1 MCNGTKREIRE
12 NVGVGMIILYVLGI
26 YTESIMKNF
35 RYVFFVFA
43 DFNNKNSNKT
53 DSPRV
58 TDKNE
63 HCSPR
68 RQLQQSGEPPP
79 PTITASE
86 IQQQHQLISSGTL
99 RPERP
104 NSLGCTP
111 ARLNRRILCYH
122 NSNIPCN
129 NSPTGNSS
137 PSSILPPGKRTN
149 MMCRGNEINDWL

>member
-1 MCNGTKREIRE
+1 MKVNGYSLSCPF
-12 NVGVGMIILYVLGI
+12 LYVHDSI
-26 YTESIMKNF
+26 YVLSFNVFE
-35 RYVFFVFA
+35 YVLDLLWCTFDNLLTNYFIFVLFAA

-53 DSPRV
+53 DSPRA

-68 RQLQQSGEPPP
+68 RQLKQSGEPPP

-122 NSNIPCN
+122 NNNLPCN

-137 PSSILPPGKRTN
+137 PSSILPPGKIL
-149 MMCRGNEINDWL
+149 EP

>member
-1 MCNGTKREIRE
+1 MSWVVHTEVSLWAGPLIFLASKRDY
-12 NVGVGMIILYVLGI
+12 NSLVCLSNNSV
-26 YTESIMKNF
+26 F
-35 RYVFFVFA
+35 RFVT
-43 DFNNKNSNKT
+43 DYSSKTSNKT

-63 HCSPR
+63 NCSPR
-68 RQLQQSGEPPP
+68 RQLKQSGEPPP

-122 NSNIPCN
+122 NNNFPCN

-137 PSSILPPGKRTN
+137 PSSILPPGKYY
-149 MMCRGNEINDWL
+149 